1 MKVIFLA
8 NVPGTAK
15 KGEIKEVS
23 DGYARNFLFIQK
35 LAKPATVGAVEQ
47 LKAHESRLVR
57 EAGDELRQYKHNTAR
72 LNGQELVVTE
82 KATAD
87 GKLYAAVSA
96 TRLVEV
102 IKAKTGLEVN
112 PKHIIIT
119 QPIKSLG
126 QHRLAVSF
134 PHNLEAKLTVT
145 VSAA

>member
-1 MKVIFLA
+1 MKVIFLV

-35 LAKPATVGAVEQ
+35 LAKPATVGAVGQ
-47 LKAHESRLVR
+47 LKAQESRVAR
-57 EAGDELRQYKHNTAR
+57 EADDELRRFKHNAAR
-72 LNGQELVVTE
+72 LNGQALEVVE

-102 IKAKTGLEVN
+102 IKIKTGLEIN
-112 PKHIIIT
+112 PKHVIVS

-126 QHRLAVSF
+126 QHQVTVSF